1 MGALGRRLA
10 GAGNR
15 ALRGLAA
22 RLAAPL
28 ALALL
33 LAGCATGSPYSPRPA
48 FSIDQDIEELHQEFA
63 AATSIKEYYDSGPE
77 TVEQRNRFIAGRLT
91 LYDLEYVRF
100 LSRFRLTRAASSTAL
115 DAVAIGI
122 SSATT
127 LFGGERT
134 KELLG
139 AVSTALSGTRSAY
152 EKNFYDDQTASAL
165 VTQMNAER
173 KTMLLP
179 ILQGSK
185 ASIADYPMT
194 QAIVD
199 LNAYQFAGTI
209 SGALAGVQRDAAAK
223 DADATEMID
232 RFRAVAFAPDDS
244 TGRIRRWIFPGLES
258 TDSAGVARDSSGNPI
273 AADPQRVAA
282 LRAELEKLGLGGIPI
297 ATFLASG
304 DLADVRA
311 RAIADLQ
318 IP

>member
-1 MGALGRRLA
+1 MIGIAGAFRRLA
-10 GAGNR
+10 V
-15 ALRGLAA
+15 LVVLGLAV
-22 RLAAPL
+22 
-28 ALALL
+28 
-33 LAGCATGSPYSPRPA
+33 AGCATGSPYSPRPA
-48 FSIDQDIEELHQEFA
+48 FSIDQDIEQLHTEFA
-63 AATSIKEYYDSGPE
+63 AATSITAYYDGGPE
-77 TVEQRNRFIAGRLT
+77 TVQRRNRFIAGRLT

-100 LSRFRLTRAASSTAL
+100 LSRFRLTRAAAATAL
-115 DAVAIGI
+115 DMVTIGI

-127 LFGGERT
+127 LFGGVRT
-134 KELLG
+134 KEVLG
-139 AVSTALSGTRSAY
+139 AISTALTGGRSAY

-173 KTMLLP
+173 KTALLP
-179 ILQGSK
+179 ILQGTK
-185 ASIADYPMT
+185 ADIGDYPMT

-199 LNAYQFAGTI
+199 LNNYQFAGTI

-223 DADATEMID
+223 DASATAMID
-232 RFRAVAFAPDDS
+232 RFRAVAFAPDDA
-244 TGRIRRWIFPGLES
+244 TDRIRRWIFPGLQS
-258 TDSAGVARDSSGNPI
+258 TDSAGVARDAGGNAI

-282 LRAELEKLGLGGIPI
+282 LRAELQTLGLDGIPI